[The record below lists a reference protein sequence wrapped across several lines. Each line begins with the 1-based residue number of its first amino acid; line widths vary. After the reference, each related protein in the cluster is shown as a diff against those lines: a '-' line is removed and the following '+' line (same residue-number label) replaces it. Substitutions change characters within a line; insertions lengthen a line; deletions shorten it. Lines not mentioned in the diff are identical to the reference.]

1 MEKIIMADEMSRAM
15 SCQAK
20 FNARETLTFFIAS
33 GTFGYC
39 SDGTFTFKTI
49 QFWNYLKPMLDEQ
62 EGEIAKLA
70 EKLVATVTGK
80 KELRLR
86 HCSRSILQK
95 LCEHYMALNSDSY
108 LFWEKLANQIVPL
121 KSREKGKIEF
131 DLWTFIS
138 GGKPLQQLKA
148 ISALVLWPQMV
159 KALDKAEL
167 AHKKAEH
174 AHKKAVEALESLDA
188 LTPAERH
195 EAKKII
201 LAGL

>member
-1 MEKIIMADEMSRAM
+1 MEKIIMADEMARAM

-20 FNARETLTFFIAS
+20 FNARETLTFFIAA

-39 SDGTFTFKTI
+39 NDGTFTLKTI

-62 EGEIAKLA
+62 EGEIAQLT
-70 EKLVATVTGK
+70 EKLVKTVTGK

-86 HCSRSILQK
+86 HCSRCVLQK
-95 LCEHYMALNSDSY
+95 LCEHYMALNSGSY
-108 LFWEKLANQIVPL
+108 LFWEKLFNQLTFP
-121 KSREKGKIEF
+121 KFKEKGKIDF
-131 DLWTFIS
+131 DLWTYIC
-138 GGKPLQQLKA
+138 GGRSLQQLKA
-148 ISALVLWPQMV
+148 IAVLVLWPQIV

-167 AHKKAEH
+167 ARKKTEH